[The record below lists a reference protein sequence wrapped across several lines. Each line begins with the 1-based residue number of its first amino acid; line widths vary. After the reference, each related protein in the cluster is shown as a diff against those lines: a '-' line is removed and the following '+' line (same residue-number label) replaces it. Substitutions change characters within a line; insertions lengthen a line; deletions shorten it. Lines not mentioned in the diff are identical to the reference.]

1 MQKKPITNKL
11 LWIFAVGQFG
21 WSLLSGIIAT
31 WLVHLYTGSAERFLD
46 TNGILSEFISQNP
59 LIGSLTLFGIITAV
73 GRLFDAVTD
82 PLIASWSDRAN
93 YRGGRRIPFMKAA
106 AIPFALITLAVFVLP
121 QTASVSTNNAIIF
134 ALLMLFYLFMTI
146 YCTPYNALIA
156 ELGDTQEHRINV
168 STFIS
173 FTYIAGFSLATLIPS
188 LANVFQNGK
197 IAAILT
203 PVAAEKGVRLD
214 ELMVM
219 LQGGGENVVK
229 MDQVRAMLS
238 AETLHDILLVQQNAM
253 RTAIGILC
261 AVACV
266 ACLVPAVCIKER
278 AYIDSKPVQTPAFA
292 SLVKTFRN
300 AQFRR
305 FVYADVIYFFAVTLF
320 QTGLADFETRLMGI
334 PSDNTFTLTVI
345 MTVVSLLL
353 YLPVNRLAPKVG
365 KKKLIII
372 GFFTY
377 AAVFLITALCGQGFV
392 WGLIVAVSAGIPMAI
407 LGILPQACVADV
419 SELNTLETGE
429 DRSGMFFAARTFA
442 MKLGQALSMVIYTSV
457 TVKHIV
463 NGEAVVEAGQY
474 RTVAAIATV
483 TCVIGACLFLL
494 YDEKMILGRIDEL
507 KAGKK
512 A

>member
-11 LWIFAVGQFG
+11 LWVFAVGQFG
-21 WSLLSGIIAT
+21 WSLLSGIIST

-46 TNGILSEFISQNP
+46 TNGILGQFISQNP
-59 LIGSLTLFGIITAV
+59 LIASLTLFGIITAV

-82 PLIASWSDRAN
+82 PMIASWSDRAD
-93 YRGGRRIPFMKAA
+93 YKGGRRIPFMKAA
-106 AIPFALITLAVFVLP
+106 AIPFALITAAVFVLP
-121 QTASVSTNNAIIF
+121 QTASVPTNNAIIF

-188 LANVFQNGK
+188 LANIFQSGK
-197 IAAILT
+197 IAEILA
-203 PVAAEKGVRLD
+203 PVAAAKGVSTE
-214 ELMVM
+214 ELMLM
-219 LQGGGENVVK
+219 LQGSGENVVK
-229 MDQVRAMLS
+229 MAQVRGMLS
-238 AETLHDILLVQQNAM
+238 EETLSRILLVQQNAM
-253 RTAIGILC
+253 RTAIGIMC

-266 ACLVPAVCIKER
+266 ACLIPALLIKER

-292 SLVKTFRN
+292 SLVKTFQN
-300 AQFRR
+300 GQFRR
-305 FVYADVIYFFAVTLF
+305 FVYSDVIYFFAVTLF

-345 MTVVSLLL
+345 MTVVSLAL
-353 YLPVNRLAPKVG
+353 YLPVNRLAPRIG
-365 KKKLIII
+365 KKKLIIT

-377 AAVFLITALCGQGFV
+377 AAVFLITALCGKGFG
-392 WGLIVAVSAGIPMAI
+392 WGLLVAVSAGIPMAI

-419 SELNTLETGE
+419 AELSRLETGE

-474 RTVAAIATV
+474 RTVAVIATV

-494 YDEKMILGRIDEL
+494 YNEKMILSKIDTL
-507 KAGKK
+507 KAEQK